1 MKEARWQ
8 NACLGKEE
16 ERSKMEKKPSRR
28 RAVIN
33 EKQKGELRRRFV
45 AKAEEV
51 FEIAMERG
59 IAREDISLS
68 QIEEIVNELKFELT
82 SMMVESVIEVQVS
95 RRAGPGPKCEGCGRE
110 MRYKGEKR
118 RPDILTSQGEIEVE
132 RPYYYCERC
141 KRGLFPPGQAIGDQ
155 PPGME

>member
-1 MKEARWQ
+1 MITE
-8 NACLGKEE
+8 
-16 ERSKMEKKPSRR
+16 S
-28 RAVIN
+28 
-33 EKQKGELRRRFV
+33 QKGEIRQRFV

-51 FEIAMERG
+51 FDIAVAHG

-82 SMMVESVIEVQVS
+82 GMMVESVIEVQAS
-95 RRAGPGPKCEGCGRE
+95 RRAGPGPKCAGCGRE

-118 RPDILTSQGEIEVE
+118 RPGIITSQGEIEVE
-132 RPYYYCERC
+132 RPYYYCQQC